1 MGQVLLGNPVLLGHA
16 SPLEVANGR
25 RRAPILEFQQWNH
38 NLLAEFPLRITARS
52 KIMHVERSGQV
63 VETAREARGAEPG
76 PTILKVLLFSTTAV
90 IVGFAAIYFAFLS

>member
-1 MGQVLLGNPVLLGHA
+1 
-16 SPLEVANGR
+16 
-25 RRAPILEFQQWNH
+25 
-38 NLLAEFPLRITARS
+38 
-52 KIMHVERSGQV
+52 MHVERSGQV